1 MVALPRELTMSDS
14 TISNAR
20 PFVRSLNVLLKYS
33 RLYGL
38 EHARSAQQFNSA
50 WRELEDAVLA
60 SGERGLLLGAS
71 GSQLLLDGVPLE
83 STPAERSFAD
93 LLTSA
98 NVASICFGPRVT
110 RDDFLAFVRS
120 FMESGVKS
128 AALAERLEANLAGRS
143 GIRLNE
149 IRFVAEDAGY
159 SEAKVAAQ
167 LTAKTLGA
175 DAGMVQDW
183 LSSPEKMIQLIAA
196 AEGSHGGPGG
206 TETGGP
212 GIGLGPGLGTGG
224 GSGAP
229 GTGGGAGGTGSG
241 YGGGVGSGSGY
252 GSGPEI
258 GVVGSGGEVFAG
270 GAVGA
275 GIGGSGSGGG
285 VSTGGSGSGGGVAE
299 GAGAGTGG
307 AGFAGAGGGAGI
319 AAGSGTGSGPGG
331 GSGSGGG
338 VAEGAGAGTGGAGI
352 AGAGGGAGIAAG
364 SGTGSGPGGG
374 AGIGMGSGAGG
385 GFGTAGGAGGVPGG
399 RGTGTGGVLGGSY
412 VSGAP
417 IANQAAIS
425 KLEEADLQSLLRLL
439 VQFGEAQQAKGVQ
452 QNPAVWQQRMASLP
466 ANAQIT
472 LRQAL
477 ASVAA
482 TSPTAK
488 MDEGALLRLAEDLAI
503 KFALDRFQRGE
514 VRVNAVRQML
524 DRMGHE
530 LETLRKLLKAR
541 EEKLA
546 SAGVNLE
553 SHADVLDRQF
563 WAAVPESGKRQVL
576 LSSEA
581 WCIPPRNVQQYVE
594 ELLGRGE
601 SDAAG
606 DILLHYAACVRNK
619 DIEARKKAAIGLGQ
633 LAELYSKAA
642 SQKLQDALMQIG
654 QAMAEE
660 KNIELQTLLSAAFV
674 RLSQESAARRYYR
687 AMQQA
692 LDSISELENSK
703 PSWAESLRPRL
714 GIENRASEFIEEA
727 LTAETMPEGLVG
739 VLMRIPQAAS
749 EQLGVRLSRSA
760 RRTEREA
767 VIEIAKSIG
776 APCARHLRETLK
788 SEALPKAAAVVGLL
802 SRLDMFSVEEIL
814 PVRLKEG
821 QRSFH
826 DAAVRQ
832 LSTAGAPERGQLL
845 TNCLELIDPAI
856 LPLALDEIGM
866 CGDPST
872 ASKLLRLAEGELLP
886 EASEYLRVKAIEALG
901 RMRAPAA
908 AGHLRHFLEARK
920 TFGWSY
926 PEEIRMAAAQALMK
940 LDPAWMQAFLPQ
952 SGLDAEVMALAPL
965 DAIPE
970 RDFVRHRR
978 YRRVRLPRN
987 VPAVITS
994 ARGKYS
1000 SAISVLSLEGG
1011 LLSGDLQLPVG
1022 TEATLKIPAGLRSIS
1037 MRAVVRFVR
1046 AHQAGF
1052 EMIGMN
1058 LEDRSKLRRLL
1069 VSLGDNRP
1077 GGSKDPLISE

>member
-1 MVALPRELTMSDS
+1 MAPQPRELTVPDS
-14 TISNAR
+14 TLQSAR
-20 PFVRSLNVLLKYS
+20 TFVRSLNVLLKYS

-38 EHARSAQQFNSA
+38 EHTRSVEGFKSA
-50 WRELEDAVLA
+50 WKELEAAVLA
-60 SGERGLLLGAS
+60 AGERGLLMGAS

-83 STPAERSFAD
+83 STPAERKFAD
-93 LLTSA
+93 LLTDA
-98 NVASICFGPRVT
+98 GVASVSFSPHVSRE
-110 RDDFLAFVRS
+110 DLLAFVRS
-120 FMESGVKS
+120 FMESAIKTS
-128 AALAERLEANLAGRS
+128 TLAQRLEANLGGRS

-149 IRFVAEDAGY
+149 IRFVAEDASY
-159 SEAKVAAQ
+159 SEARVAAQ
-167 LTAKTLGA
+167 LTVKTLGG
-175 DAGMVQDW
+175 DAGLVTDW

-206 TETGGP
+206 PETGGP
-212 GIGLGPGLGTGG
+212 GIGLGAGLGTGG
-224 GSGAP
+224 GAASGSGIGAEGGGPYPSGSGDAAPGSGTGTGGPYAAGRGGAAEGSGP
-229 GTGGGAGGTGSG
+229 GTGGPHAAGSGDTGAGGGTG
-241 YGGGVGSGSGY
+241 
-252 GSGPEI
+252 P
-258 GVVGSGGEVFAG
+258 
-270 GAVGA
+270 
-275 GIGGSGSGGG
+275 GGSYAKGSGGG
-285 VSTGGSGSGGGVAE
+285 TAAGSGTGTGSPYA
-299 GAGAGTGG
+299 AGTGG
-307 AGFAGAGGGAGI
+307 AGSGGTAVGGAG
-319 AAGSGTGSGPGG
+319 AVGAGVGGTGT
-331 GSGSGGG
+331 GGG
-338 VAEGAGAGTGGAGI
+338 VGGGVGSAVGAGA
-352 AGAGGGAGIAAG
+352 
-364 SGTGSGPGGG
+364 
-374 AGIGMGSGAGG
+374 
-385 GFGTAGGAGGVPGG
+385 VPGG
-399 RGTGTGGVLGGSY
+399 IGTGTGGVLGGSY

-439 VQFGEAQQAKGVQ
+439 VQFGEAQHAKTPQ
-452 QNPAVWQQRMASLP
+452 QNPDIWKQRMSALP
-466 ANAQIT
+466 PNAQIT

-477 ASVAA
+477 AGVAA
-482 TSPTAK
+482 TSPSAK
-488 MDEGALLRLAEDLAI
+488 MDEATMLRLAEDLAI

-530 LETLRKLLKAR
+530 LGTLRKLLKAR

-546 SAGVNLE
+546 NAGVNLE

-576 LSSEA
+576 MSGEA

-606 DILLHYAACVRNK
+606 DILLQYASCVRNK
-619 DIEARKKAAIGLGQ
+619 DAEARKKAAIGLGQ

-642 SQKLQDALMQIG
+642 SQRLQDALVQIG
-654 QAMAEE
+654 QQMAEE
-660 KNIELQTLLSAAFV
+660 RDVELQTLLSAAFV

-692 LDSISELENSK
+692 LDSIAELENSK
-703 PSWAESLRPRL
+703 PSWAASLRPRL
-714 GIENRASEFIEEA
+714 GVENRVGDFIEEA
-727 LTAETMPEGLVG
+727 LTAETMPEGLIG
-739 VLMRIPQAAS
+739 VLMRIPQASA
-749 EQLGVRLSRSA
+749 EQLGVRLSRCA

-767 VIEIAKSIG
+767 IVDLAKSVG

-788 SEALPKAAAVVGLL
+788 NEPLPKAAAAVGLL
-802 SRLDMFSVEEIL
+802 SRLDVFAVDEVL

-832 LSTAGAPERGQLL
+832 LSTAGAPERGQVLA
-845 TNCLELIDPAI
+845 NCIELIDPVI

-866 CGDPST
+866 CGDPAT
-872 ASKLLRLAEGELLP
+872 ASKLLRMAEGDLLP
-886 EASEYLRVKAIEALG
+886 ETSDYLRVKAIEALG

-908 AGHLRHFLEARK
+908 AGHLRHFVEARK
-920 TFGWSY
+920 TFGWVY

-952 SGLDAEVMALAPL
+952 CGLDAAVMALAPL

-1011 LLSGDLQLPVG
+1011 LLSGDIQIPVG

-1046 AHQAGF
+1046 SHQAGF
-1052 EMIGMN
+1052 EMVGMN

-1069 VSLGDNRP
+1069 VSLGDDRP
-1077 GGSKDPLISE
+1077 ARQNTLTDPTISE